1 MTTRKFGI
9 QLAIVALAV
18 LAAPA
23 PAPAAAPPAVH
34 VLSCLAKPSP
44 EPPSDAF
51 LAQFET
57 PPVIHAAW
65 GEAEALQLLV
75 VAPAAGLP
83 GLRVRASGFVRESGD
98 ALGPDAVTASFVGYV
113 ATREPYYGTLRV
125 GEWPDPILPDS
136 AVDVAGGRAQPVW
149 VEVRVPLDAEA
160 GRYAGRLE
168 LTAADWSYSLP
179 LEVVVWGFDLPE
191 RRALPSSFLLW
202 PKFVYRRHGVEP
214 NTPAADALVRRYHAL
229 MLDHH
234 VQPTY
239 STMDLKATRPD
250 LRINAAGT
258 LRRADFAA
266 FDAQVEWLLGRGQ
279 TVFGL
284 EGPRKANAQ
293 NETWYRVVGEHL
305 DERGW
310 TGRFFTYMVDESLEG
325 VAELTG
331 MVRRAA
337 PGLANLIT
345 RLPAAGYPAVDR
357 WCPRLG
363 DAVMNADSV
372 DAFLAA
378 AGQDRADLWVYTA
391 GNAGSDVPAL
401 HLDVPGI
408 EARVTPLTVWREG
421 LGGLLF
427 WAVNHWTV
435 DPWTDP
441 MVYPRQNGNGTL
453 LYPGADGPVASQ
465 RLKLLRDG
473 FEDVDYAELLRVSD
487 DPLASRVLA
496 ALPVASAVDW
506 ERDARILVA
515 WRLAAGYLLCGEP
528 HLARTYVDE
537 LAALRGGVG
546 PRGRSLLDEDDPGKG
561 WHGGRDTEVAVKPDG
576 RRVLRFTLDDD
587 KHKLWRLPSPRDWRA
602 HRELVL
608 AATLVEGDPVRLKL
622 KLGSGVIRRHGWTWE
637 LHMAPGARR
646 LVSVP
651 IPHERL
657 GTNALTELSLFL
669 WEPGSPRRFEIEGIW
684 LR

>member
-1 MTTRKFGI
+1 MMTRKSG
-9 QLAIVALAV
+9 ARLAV
-18 LAAPA
+18 LLLAAL
-23 PAPAAAPPAVH
+23 APAAGHADAGAPAVH
-34 VLSCLAKPSP
+34 VLSCLAKPAP
-44 EPPSDAF
+44 RPPSESF

-57 PPVIHAAW
+57 PPALHAAW

-75 VAPAAGLP
+75 VAPEEGLSD
-83 GLRVRASGFVRESGD
+83 LRVRVGEFTHESGD
-98 ALGPDAVTASFVGYV
+98 AWAPGAVTAAFVGFV
-113 ATREPYYGTLRV
+113 ETREPYYGTLRV
-125 GEWPDPILPDS
+125 GAWPDPILPDS

-149 VEVRVPLDAEA
+149 VEVHVPLDAEA
-160 GRYAGRLE
+160 GRYTGRLD
-168 LTAADWSYSLP
+168 LSAAGWSFSLP
-179 LEVVVWGFDLPE
+179 LEVVVWGFDLPG
-191 RRALPSSFLLW
+191 RTTLPGSFLLW
-202 PKFVYRRHGVEP
+202 PKFVYQRHGLGP
-214 NTPAADALVRRYHAL
+214 NTPDADAMVRRYHEL
-229 MLDHH
+229 MLAHH
-234 VQPTY
+234 LQPTY
-239 STMDLKATRPD
+239 STMDLKSTRPD

-258 LRRADFAA
+258 LRRADFTA
-266 FDAQVEWLLGRGQ
+266 FDEQTEWLLARGQ
-279 TVFGL
+279 TAFGL
-284 EGPRKANAQ
+284 EGPRKVNAS

-305 DERGW
+305 AERGW
-310 TGRFFTYMVDESLEG
+310 SGRFFTYLVDESFEG

-345 RLPAAGYPAVDR
+345 RLPTEGYPAVDR

-363 DAVMNADSV
+363 DAVMYADSV
-372 DAFLAA
+372 EAFLAR
-378 AGQDRADLWVYTA
+378 AGKGRADLWVYTA

-408 EARVTPLTVWREG
+408 EARVTPLAVWREG
-421 LGGLLF
+421 FGGLLF

-441 MVYPRQNGNGTL
+441 MVYPRQNGNGSL

-473 FEDVDYAELLRVSD
+473 FEDVDYAELLRESD
-487 DPLASRVLA
+487 DPLAARVLA

-506 ERDARILVA
+506 DRDARVLMA
-515 WRLAAGYLLCGEP
+515 WRLAAGYLLGGEP

-537 LAALRGGVG
+537 LAALRGGDVS
-546 PRGRSLLDEDDPGKG
+546 RGRPLLDESDPSKG
-561 WHGGRDTEVAVKPDG
+561 WHGGRDVEVAVKPDG
-576 RRVLRFTLDDD
+576 RRVLRVTLDEG
-587 KHKLWRLPSPRDWRA
+587 KHKLWRLPQPRDWRT
-602 HRELVL
+602 HRELLL
-608 AATLVEGDPVRLKL
+608 AVTLVDGDPVRLGL
-622 KLGSGVIRRHGWTWE
+622 KLGSGVIRRQGWTWE

-657 GTNALTELSLFL
+657 GTGALTELSLFV
-669 WEPGSPRRFEIEGIW
+669 WEPESPRRFEIEGIW